1 VYNCNSTDCIF
12 LISGG
17 SFYFRVKFYVSDPSK
32 LLEDFTRYHLYLQ
45 LKKDILSGKLLVS
58 PSTVCLLAS
67 YTVQC
72 KQIVTITKKNN
83 CMTHFVYILIFE
95 PNILAEL
102 GDYNPEEHKTGY
114 LSGMI
119 LIPGQTE
126 QLENQIS
133 ELHKLH
139 K

>member
-1 VYNCNSTDCIF
+1 
-12 LISGG
+12 
-17 SFYFRVKFYVSDPSK
+17 
-32 LLEDFTRYHLYLQ
+32 
-45 LKKDILSGKLLVS
+45 
-58 PSTVCLLAS
+58 
-67 YTVQC
+67 
-72 KQIVTITKKNN
+72 
-83 CMTHFVYILIFE
+83 MTHFVYILIFE